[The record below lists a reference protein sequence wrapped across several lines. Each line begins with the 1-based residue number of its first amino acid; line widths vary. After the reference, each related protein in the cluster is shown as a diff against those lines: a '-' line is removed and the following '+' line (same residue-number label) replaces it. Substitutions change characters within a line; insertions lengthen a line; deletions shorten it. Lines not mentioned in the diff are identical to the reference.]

1 METPERVVFDTEPL
15 VAHADD
21 EPGSETVAE
30 YLDATAA
37 EGTDGY
43 VNRVNLTE
51 IRYILARKYDRTV
64 ADEYIDWLLG
74 FGLHPVGVDAI
85 WSNAAEYVLNY
96 NPALGDSFALATA
109 EHVEATL
116 LVGADDDYDAVTGMS
131 IQRFRTE
138 PAE

>member
-1 METPERVVFDTEPL
+1 MAIPERVVFDTEPL
-15 VAHADD
+15 VAHADG

-30 YLDATAA
+30 YLDATAVK
-37 EGTDGY
+37 GTDGY

-51 IRYILARKYDRTV
+51 VRYILARKYDRTV
-64 ADEYIDWLLG
+64 ADEYIDWLLD
-74 FGLHPVGVDAI
+74 FGLRPVGVNAI
-85 WSNAAEYVLNY
+85 WTNAAEYVIDY

-116 LVGADDDYDAVTGMS
+116 LVGADDDYDAVTEVP

-138 PAE
+138 SS

>member
-1 METPERVVFDTEPL
+1 MEIPERVVIDTKPL

-30 YLDATAA
+30 YLDATAV

-74 FGLHPVGVDAI
+74 FGLHPVSVDAI
-85 WSNAAEYVLNY
+85 WTTAAEYVLDY
-96 NPALGDSFALATA
+96 NPALGDSFALSTA
-109 EHVEATL
+109 EHVEAAL
-116 LVGADDDYDAVTGMS
+116 LVGADDDYDEITEVS
-131 IQRFRTE
+131 IQWFCTE
-138 PAE
+138 PV